1 LNYEER
7 SLNYIWALLILGGV
21 LFAAV
26 NGTMAES
33 TQAVI
38 EAAKDAVE
46 LAIGLIGIMAFW
58 LGLMRLAERAG
69 LVHLLSKLLRPV
81 LRPLF
86 PEIPSGDPA
95 FGAIIANFAANIL
108 GLGNS
113 ATALGLKA
121 MQELDRLNPN
131 KKTATNAMC
140 TFLAINTS
148 SVTLVPA
155 TVIAIRASAGSA
167 QPAEIIGTVIA
178 ATGISTI
185 VAIIAVKTLSKLPV
199 FKIKP
204 EDENNG

>member
-1 LNYEER
+1 LNI
-7 SLNYIWALLILGGV
+7 IWGILIVGGV

-26 NGTMAES
+26 NGTMAQS

-58 LGLMRLAERAG
+58 LGLMRLAEEAG
-69 LVHLLSKLLRPV
+69 LVRLLSRILKPI

-86 PEIPSGDPA
+86 PDIPSEDPA
-95 FGAIIANFAANIL
+95 LGAIVANIAANVL

-121 MQELDRLNPN
+121 MIELDRLNPQ
-131 KKTATNAMC
+131 KKIASNAMC

-148 SVTLVPA
+148 SVTLIPA
-155 TVIAIRASAGSA
+155 TVIAIRSSAGSA
-167 QPAEIIGTVIA
+167 HPADIIGTVII
-178 ATGISTI
+178 ATGISTV
-185 VAIIAVKTLSKLPV
+185 VAVTAVKLLEKLPA
-199 FKIKP
+199 FRIKP
-204 EDENNG
+204 EDKENG

>member
-1 LNYEER
+1 LNF
-7 SLNYIWALLILGGV
+7 IWAFLIISGV
-21 LFAAV
+21 LFAAI
-26 NGTMAES
+26 NGKMAEC

-38 EAAKDAVE
+38 DAAKGSVE

-58 LGLMRLAERAG
+58 LGLMRLAEEAG
-69 LVHLLSKLLRPV
+69 LVRFLSRILKPI

-86 PEIPSGDPA
+86 PSIPSDDPA
-95 FGAIIANFAANIL
+95 LGAMVANFAANIL

-121 MQELDRLNPN
+121 MIELERLNPH
-131 KKTATNAMC
+131 KKTASNAMC

-148 SVTLVPA
+148 SLTLIPA

-167 QPAEIIGTVIA
+167 NPAEVIGVIILVTS
-178 ATGISTI
+178 ISTV
-185 VAIIAVKTLSKLPV
+185 VAITAVKILEKLPA

-204 EDENNG
+204 EEDQNG

>member
-1 LNYEER
+1 MNF
-7 SLNYIWALLILGGV
+7 IWAFLIIAGV
-21 LFAAV
+21 LFAAI
-26 NGTMAES
+26 NGKMAEC

-38 EAAKDAVE
+38 DAAKGSVE

-58 LGLMRLAERAG
+58 LGLMRLAEEAG
-69 LVHLLSKLLRPV
+69 LVRFLSRILKPI

-86 PEIPSGDPA
+86 PSIPSDDPA
-95 FGAIIANFAANIL
+95 LGAMVANFAANIL

-121 MQELDRLNPN
+121 MIELERLNPH
-131 KKTATNAMC
+131 KKTASNAMC

-148 SVTLVPA
+148 SLTLIPA

-167 QPAEIIGTVIA
+167 NPAEVIGVIILVTS
-178 ATGISTI
+178 ISTV
-185 VAIIAVKTLSKLPV
+185 VAITAVKILEKLPA

-204 EDENNG
+204 EEDQNG

>member
-1 LNYEER
+1 MNV
-7 SLNYIWALLILGGV
+7 IWGVLILVGV

-26 NGTMAES
+26 NGTMAQS

-58 LGLMRLAERAG
+58 LGLMRLAEEAG
-69 LVHLLSKLLRPV
+69 LVRLLSRLLKPV

-86 PEIPSGDPA
+86 PDVPSEDPA
-95 FGAIIANFAANIL
+95 LGAIVANIAANVL

-121 MQELDRLNPN
+121 MIELDRLNPQ
-131 KKTATNAMC
+131 KKIASNAMC

-148 SVTLVPA
+148 SVTLIPA

-167 QPAEIIGTVIA
+167 HPADIIGTVII
-178 ATGISTI
+178 ATSVSTI
-185 VAIIAVKTLSKLPV
+185 VAIAAVKLLEKLPA
-199 FKIKP
+199 FRIKP
-204 EDENNG
+204 EEKENG